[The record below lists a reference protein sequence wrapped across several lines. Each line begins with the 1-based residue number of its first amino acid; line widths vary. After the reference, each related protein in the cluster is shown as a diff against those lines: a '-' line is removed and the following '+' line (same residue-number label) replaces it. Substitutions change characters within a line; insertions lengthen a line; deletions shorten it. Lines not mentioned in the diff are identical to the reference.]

1 MSIDVLFTFN
11 AQKYF
16 NRLPYILDYNDQA
29 GILKIRPLFDK
40 NLVVEVF

>member
-16 NRLPYILDYNDQA
+16 NRLPYILNNDDQA

-40 NLVVEVF
+40 YLVIEVF